1 LSIPNKLSIRKTNGL
16 FAARAP
22 GAENTVIQWEFSDLS
37 QVKMRGLT
45 IAVHFLVLAR
55 HWPEDASPV
64 VVLVSVLIALVVGV
78 LALLRKHDVGSREP
92 QSRADLK
99 RPMLTTAELRLIDFT
114 SLPMSPASATNEE
127 QRKIR
132 VEGGARTW
140 QFLVKGYSHTT
151 TGGPVPRYM
160 LYKLLREGDGLRLI
174 RSLHNPYD
182 ANAIHVV
189 SEAGELAGV
198 DLGFV
203 PREIAS
209 ELAPLLDAGAEFYAV
224 VERVA
229 IDDQINGFSKLYVYL
244 RMVSSGP
251 ARVSVPKV
259 VGMTKTAATAAITG
273 AGLVLGTGIVQS
285 SSRVAAGSVIGE
297 RPVDGTLVNA
307 GSAVNLVV
315 SSGPARV
322 SVPNAAGMTQVG
334 ASTAITGAGLVV
346 GAVAVQSSDTVA
358 TGSVIG
364 QGPIAG
370 TSLNVGS
377 AVNLVLSS
385 GPAKV
390 SVPNVV
396 GMTQAA
402 AITAIRGHGLVRR
415 KRIQLGTVTTQSSST
430 IAAGS
435 VISESPAAGTSV
447 NVGSAVDL
455 AVSSGP
461 AGVQPSRPWIAL
473 RSVPNA
479 AGMTQVA
486 ASTAITGA
494 GLVVGAVAVQSNGTV
509 AAGDVISQSP
519 VAGTSVNVRSPE
531 SLVVC
536 LVVSSGPVPD
546 AAIVAAAP
554 TAVQWRSGGRA
565 SEIEALGKL
574 YRTFGLNPPGAPG
587 HAQPVPTEPVPVKSP
602 AEVVAGFAVPQRQE
616 QQKTEGVQL
625 DPALVEAKLK
635 ETAAVSA
642 LLASVFAAE
651 LVPAPA
657 FRATTGG
664 CVPALGED
672 ASAFVRHLATRD
684 VWSRGELE
692 RFASAR
698 ALLLDGILDA
708 INETALE
715 ACGALALEGDDPVEV
730 DVVVLTALIER
741 TVAS

>member
-1 LSIPNKLSIRKTNGL
+1 
-16 FAARAP
+16 
-22 GAENTVIQWEFSDLS
+22 
-37 QVKMRGLT
+37 
-45 IAVHFLVLAR
+45 
-55 HWPEDASPV
+55 
-64 VVLVSVLIALVVGV
+64 VLVSVLIALVVGV